1 MKNTEP
7 RIATA
12 LLGAKRQVKM
22 PMAPQTP
29 VMEVMR
35 GMETS
40 QRRRRLK
47 SQPVWKMLTM
57 LPTAVV

>member
-1 MKNTEP
+1 M
-7 RIATA
+7 ATG
-12 LLGAKRQVKM
+12 LLGAKRQVKT

-29 VMEVMR
+29 VMAVMR

-40 QRRRRLK
+40 QRSRRLK
-47 SQPVWKMLTM
+47 SQPVWKMFTM